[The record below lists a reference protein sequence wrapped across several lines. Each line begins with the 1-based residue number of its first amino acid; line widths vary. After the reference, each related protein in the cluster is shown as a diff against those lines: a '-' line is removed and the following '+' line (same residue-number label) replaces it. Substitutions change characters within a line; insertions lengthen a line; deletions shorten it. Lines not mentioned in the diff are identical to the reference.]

1 MLPVV
6 WRLAAAS
13 VAGNSIATT
22 MKLFSMPPGRWSS
35 TPSPTSVL
43 RGPIFSTVR

>member
-6 WRLAAAS
+6 SRPAAAS
-13 VAGNSIATT
+13 VAGNSTATT
-22 MKLFSMPPGRWSS
+22 MRPFSMPPVRWSS

-43 RGPIFSTVR
+43 QGPIFSTVR